1 MKAVKTINPKYGVP
15 TSKPRGS
22 EITRVAPAPEYRQGE
37 YKPRAVTTEADD
49 VEFMLTAKEVDP
61 VKSAVSRTEISFNN
75 FIGRIEKAF
84 KRMKVVTEYTVDGY
98 FQVWID
104 TTKYEEMFTYYIG
117 VGYDKGRK
125 CFSVLDAEEREIM
138 CVDGNELSHILSW
151 LKGFNDI
158 DGRGKLLLRTDLI
171 EE

>member
-1 MKAVKTINPKYGVP
+1 MKAVKTINKKYGVP

-37 YKPRAVTTEADD
+37 YKPRPVTKEIDD
-49 VEFMLTAKEVDP
+49 IHEEMMRKPSDP
-61 VKSAVSRTEISFNN
+61 VKDSLYSGEISFNN
-75 FIGRIEKAF
+75 YVGRIERAF
-84 KRMKVVTEYTVDGY
+84 KRTKISYDYSDGY
-98 FQVWID
+98 FQVYID
-104 TTKYEEMFTYYIG
+104 RNKAEMFVYYVG
-117 VGYDKGRK
+117 VSTDNGKK
-125 CFSVLDAEEREIM
+125 CFVVLDVEEREIM
-138 CVDGNELSHILSW
+138 CVDGNELSQILSW